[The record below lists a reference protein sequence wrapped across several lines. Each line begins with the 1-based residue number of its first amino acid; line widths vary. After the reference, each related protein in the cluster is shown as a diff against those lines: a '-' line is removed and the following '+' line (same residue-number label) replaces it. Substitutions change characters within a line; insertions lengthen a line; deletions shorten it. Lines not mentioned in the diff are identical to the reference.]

1 MSNTLSYDDV
11 VRTLD
16 DLPSLPAVV
25 MELLNSIEQDDV
37 DISVLAKKVSY
48 DQALTA
54 KTLRLANSSLY
65 GLQVKVTT
73 IQQAIT
79 YLGFQTTR
87 NLITAAAVT
96 GCFAEGHCPGFDHK
110 AFWRHSI
117 ATAACAKVLA
127 RQMRFNQD
135 YAFTA
140 GLLHD
145 IGRLVLVSCFPNQY
159 SETIHYRE
167 QHDCYLLDAERAV
180 LGVDHVDAGLA
191 LAEHWNFSDTMRL
204 AIGGHHDPEAP
215 GAGFLATIIHV
226 ADAIVHA
233 LDLAQVQD
241 DLVPPVS
248 TVAWTALGLDE
259 EVYLQLFRETELQ
272 YEEISMVL
280 LS

>member
-1 MSNTLSYDDV
+1 MSALVPDDIV
-11 VRTLD
+11 KNLE

-25 MELLNSIEQDDV
+25 MELLSSIDQEGV
-37 DISVLAKKVSY
+37 DISVLAKKVSH

-79 YLGFQTTR
+79 FLGFQTTR

-96 GCFAEGHCPGFDHK
+96 GCFAEGQCPGFDDK

-127 RQMRFNQD
+127 RRMRFNQD

-145 IGRLVLVSCFPNQY
+145 IGRLVLVSSYPALYQQVLA
-159 SETIHYRE
+159 YRDTN
-167 QHDCYLLDAERAV
+167 DCPVLEAERAV
-180 LGVDHVDAGLA
+180 LGVDHVVAGVA
-191 LAEHWNFSDTMRL
+191 LAEHWNFSDTMKM
-204 AIGGHHDPEAP
+204 AIQQHHDPEAP

-226 ADAIVHA
+226 ANSIVHA
-233 LDLAQVQD
+233 LDLAREEN
-241 DLVPPVS
+241 DLVPAVS
-248 TVAWTALGLDE
+248 SVAWTALGLNE
-259 EVYLQLFRETELQ
+259 EAYLHVFRETELQ
-272 YEEISMVL
+272 FEEITTILMG
-280 LS
+280 